1 MNENNEIVESKEEVV
16 EPLKQMP
23 VEDNALG
30 TQRRSEVE
38 DKVTFYQRPTLRE
51 LLKKRELDPKKATE
65 LEKGDLLALIIAAV
79 TVFLPVILGAFA
91 VIALL
96 IWLIF

>member
-1 MNENNEIVESKEEVV
+1 MNEKEVVESKEVV
-16 EPLKQMP
+16 DELLENDLLEGNEQHARQTEK
-23 VEDNALG
+23 A
-30 TQRRSEVE
+30 E
-38 DKVTFYQRPTLRE
+38 DKVDFFVRPTIRE
-51 LLKKRELDPKKATE
+51 LLKKRELDPKAATE
-65 LEKGDLLALIIAAV
+65 LEKGDLLALIIAAA